1 MDIGSTATQRE
12 TEEALTPPRSHWLYI
27 LALIA
32 GLTAMA
38 MGALVGGLFVLL
50 SLRGMET
57 ANRLSMTTI
66 GVSIA
71 ASGLGLGGAL
81 AWTGY
86 QGLRNRSSRTF
97 RPGANWILACLVGL
111 ALALLIGQLILAL
124 DLLAPLTFPLFH
136 VLGMALP
143 PITILVVIGGGLRYS
158 TPATTGRQVIGQ
170 LVWGAFGTTAIAF
183 TLEAVLVVVGLIAI
197 GIAIGLR
204 PGGLAQ
210 LAELQAMLEDAAQLQ
225 DPQLLV
231 RWLLRPEI
239 VLSIGILLTIVV
251 PLIEEGA
258 KSVGVPLLAL
268 GTGRKP
274 SPAQGWLWGIAAGA
288 GFAITEGL
296 FNSAASL
303 PFWAG
308 IALLRVGATAMH
320 MVTAGLTGLGW
331 AHTLASR
338 RPLPFLG
345 SYLASVTLHGVWN
358 GLTVLIVISSLWMMA
373 QPGDPVGMIGG
384 GSGILVGLTGLILL
398 TATIIGVAS
407 YITLRLRRGREGYR
421 PD

>member
-158 TPATTGRQVIGQ
+158 TPATTGIRKRGIRSTRYSNPT
-170 LVWGAFGTTAIAF
+170 AAKIASGT
-183 TLEAVLVVVGLIAI
+183 
-197 GIAIGLR
+197 
-204 PGGLAQ
+204 
-210 LAELQAMLEDAAQLQ
+210 
-225 DPQLLV
+225 
-231 RWLLRPEI
+231 
-239 VLSIGILLTIVV
+239 
-251 PLIEEGA
+251 
-258 KSVGVPLLAL
+258 
-268 GTGRKP
+268 
-274 SPAQGWLWGIAAGA
+274 
-288 GFAITEGL
+288 
-296 FNSAASL
+296 
-303 PFWAG
+303 
-308 IALLRVGATAMH
+308 
-320 MVTAGLTGLGW
+320 
-331 AHTLASR
+331 
-338 RPLPFLG
+338 
-345 SYLASVTLHGVWN
+345 
-358 GLTVLIVISSLWMMA
+358 
-373 QPGDPVGMIGG
+373 
-384 GSGILVGLTGLILL
+384 
-398 TATIIGVAS
+398 
-407 YITLRLRRGREGYR
+407 
-421 PD
+421 

>member
-1 MDIGSTATQRE
+1 
-12 TEEALTPPRSHWLYI
+12 
-27 LALIA
+27 LIA
-32 GLTAMA
+32 GLTAIVLGTLA
-38 MGALVGGLFVLL
+38 GGLFVLL
-50 SLRGMET
+50 SLRGTGT
-57 ANRLSMTTI
+57 ANPLSMTTI
-66 GVSIA
+66 GLSIA
-71 ASGLGLGGAL
+71 ALGLGLGGAL

-86 QGLRNRSSRTF
+86 QGLRDRPSRPF
-97 RPGANWILACLVGL
+97 RPGAKWILACLVGMG
-111 ALALLIGQLILAL
+111 LALLIGQLILSL
-124 DLLAPLTFPLFH
+124 DLLASLTFPLFH

-143 PITILVVIGGGLRYS
+143 PIAILVVIGGGLRHS

-170 LVWGAFGTTAIAF
+170 LAWGAFGTTAIAF
-183 TLEAVLVVVGLIAI
+183 TLEAVLVVIALIAV
-197 GIAIGLR
+197 AVAVGLR

-210 LAELQAMLEDAAQLQ
+210 LAELQAMLEDPTQLQ

-231 RWLLRPEI
+231 RWLLNPRI
-239 VLSIGILLTIVV
+239 VLSVGILLTIVV
-251 PLIEEGA
+251 PFIEEGA

-296 FNSAASL
+296 FNSTASL

-345 SYLASVTLHGVWN
+345 SYLASVTLHGLWN
-358 GLTVLIVISSLWMMA
+358 GFTVLIAVSSLWMVA
-373 QPGDPVGMIGG
+373 QPGDPARMVGG
-384 GSGILVGLTGLILL
+384 GLGILVGLTGLILL

-407 YITLRLRRGREGYR
+407 YITLQFRRGQEGYR